1 MGLFGILTGRRSDE
15 EEQVECEYINT
26 YVSALGLH
34 ESEASKLVKRMI
46 ADVKTD
52 IARYAKQPKPPTGDE
67 LLAKAQYDEN
77 LRARLSILRNE
88 GVSDEDLRWWHNMTD
103 LSRGMILQDDIF
115 HHVAFTHGQA
125 ANGKTAEEG
134 AKLIPKYFPIYGN
147 PTDESKFK
155 GDDRLLPIELK
166 NRVNAYNINMAAQD
180 PEGHKMRIERSTSF
194 NALVRQAIRTGQL

>member
-1 MGLFGILTGRRSDE
+1 MGLLGILGGRRSDE
-15 EEQVECEYINT
+15 EEQIERD
-26 YVSALGLH
+26 YVNIYAARGLH
-34 ESEASKLVKRMI
+34 EREASSLVKRMI

-52 IARYAKQPKPPTGDE
+52 IARYVKQPKPPTGDE

-115 HHVAFTHGQA
+115 HHVTFTHGQA

-134 AKLIPKYFPIYGN
+134 LKLVPTYFPIYGN

-155 GDDRLLPIELK
+155 GDDRPLPIELK
-166 NRVNAYNINMAAQD
+166 NRVNAYNISMTAQD

-194 NALVRQAIRTGQL
+194 NALVRQAIKAGRL